1 MMDAQPPLSRAC
13 ADDERLTTDPVT
25 GLRNQYVFGL
35 DLPEEFAHARESGTN
50 GALLAVKLDNI
61 VSINAQHG
69 RDGGDEALRAVAYIL
84 DNYRAAAERSTH
96 SVYKLNGPVFAY
108 FIPACSVQKARTA
121 AENLLGIVSA
131 SKSYLDRLTVSIGV
145 VNLREFFREE
155 GAPHRLAF
163 RVEQTAL
170 YRMGI
175 AERQGTNT
183 ICDTSD
189 TAERLVAARPAI
201 LVVEPEP
208 PSIEL
213 LLHALETAG
222 FLVETCTD
230 GESAIAR
237 VQEAPPSLIICEAMT
252 PRLSGFA
259 IRQRLR
265 SSALWNAIPFILV
278 SHKKNEELIKKA
290 VECDI
295 RHFFLKPLSITE
307 VVGLAG
313 NIVKSGRQ

>member
-1 MMDAQPPLSRAC
+1 MDAQPPLSRAC
-13 ADDERLTTDPVT
+13 GDDERLTTDPVT

-35 DLPEEFAHARESGTN
+35 DLPEEFAHARQSGTN

-69 RDGGDEALRAVAYIL
+69 RNGGDEALRAVAYLL
-84 DNYRAAAERSTH
+84 DNYRAAAGRSTH
-96 SVYKLNGPVFAY
+96 FLYKLNGPVFGY
-108 FIPACSVQKARTA
+108 FIPSCVQPQARAA
-121 AENLLGIVSA
+121 AEDLLRIVSE
-131 SKSYLDRLTVSIGV
+131 SSLFHDRLTVSIGI
-145 VNLREFFREE
+145 VNLCEFFKEE
-155 GAPHRLAF
+155 DAPHRLAF
-163 RVEQTAL
+163 RIEQTAL
-170 YRMGI
+170 HRMGI
-175 AERQGTNT
+175 AERQGMNT
-183 ICDTSD
+183 ICGASD
-189 TAERLVAARPAI
+189 TAERLVAAHPAI
-201 LVVEPEP
+201 LVVEPEL

-278 SHKKNEELIKKA
+278 SHKKNEELMKKA
-290 VECDI
+290 VECDV

-313 NIVKSGRQ
+313 NIVKSGSQ